1 MSNKNKSCIP
11 SFNKVQAC
19 MEQNEEYRN
28 YVFQNSFR
36 NLVDNPHEKYISKE
50 DKLNFSS
57 YDNELNFYDPKT
69 QLNAFYKCSKTLYDE
84 CKEKL

>member
-1 MSNKNKSCIP
+1 MSNKNKICIP
-11 SFNKVQAC
+11 SFEKVHNC

-28 YVFQNSFR
+28 YMHQNTFR
-36 NLVDNPHEKYISKE
+36 NLVDNPHEKYIAKE

-57 YDNELNFYDPKT
+57 YDNDLNYYDPKT
-69 QLNAFYKCSKTLYDE
+69 QLNAFYKCSKSIYDE